1 MQYIF
6 EHLGVAV
13 CAATGALAGRGKRVD
28 LFGVVVLALVT
39 AVGGGTLRDL
49 VLGATP
55 VFWVRDGSFVVTAV
69 AVALLTFAWGRL
81 GKMPHGFLSIADAFG
96 LALFTTVGTE
106 RSLAH
111 GASPVVAV
119 ALGVVTGVAGGIIR
133 DALSGEVPLVFRPS
147 VYLYATAA
155 FCGAAMLVLLS
166 QTSLDHAA
174 ARLLGT
180 GTTLVLRLAA
190 IRWRIR
196 LPEFR
201 LIEEAGEP
209 TRGH

>member
-1 MQYIF
+1 MPYVF

-106 RSLAH
+106 HSLAH

-119 ALGVVTGVAGGIIR
+119 ALAWSPAWR
-133 DALSGEVPLVFRPS
+133 EASSGTSSPARCRWCPGHRSTCMLRRRSAEPRCW
-147 VYLYATAA
+147 
-155 FCGAAMLVLLS
+155 FC
-166 QTSLDHAA
+166 
-174 ARLLGT
+174 
-180 GTTLVLRLAA
+180 
-190 IRWRIR
+190 
-196 LPEFR
+196 F
-201 LIEEAGEP
+201 
-209 TRGH
+209 TRRR